1 MSGAIKPVY
10 AIIGHEALRKRETLA
25 ALLDALREK
34 EGAADPIL
42 FDGPSAEL
50 VDVLD
55 SVRTYSLLGDR
66 QVVLVDDADSF
77 VSQNRAAL
85 ERYCGSPSD
94 AGTLILICQTMPA
107 STKIYKAISANGRV
121 VKCDP
126 PKPNEIS
133 AWITERAR
141 AKYGK
146 RFDRQAAYRLRE
158 LIGDSLSQL
167 DSELGKLALF
177 VGDKPIIEAGDVEA
191 LVGAHREQNVF
202 AVIDAMAAGDTRSA
216 MHHWQRVL
224 ATDRAAP
231 GRAIAGMAYGIRR
244 LLDCKL
250 RFDAGEPIGG
260 LARRAFMEPDQL
272 ERLLSVVSVSQFQ
285 RQLGD
290 LMQADLT
297 VKLGLGKLD
306 AAVERFIVTHA
317 KRRVAV

>member
-1 MSGAIKPVY
+1 MSEAIKPVY
-10 AIIGHEALRKRETLA
+10 AIIGHEALQKREMLA

-34 EGAADPIL
+34 GGAADPIR
-42 FDGPSAEL
+42 FEGPSAEL

-66 QVVLVDDADSF
+66 QVVMVDDADSF

-94 AGTLILICQTMPA
+94 AGTLILICQTMPS
-107 STKIYKAISANGRV
+107 STKIYKVIAANGRV

-126 PKPNEIS
+126 PRPGDLP
-133 AWITERAR
+133 AWIAERAR
-141 AKYGK
+141 ATYGK
-146 RFDRQAAYRLRE
+146 RFDRQAAYLLRD
-158 LIGDSLSQL
+158 LIGDSLSHL
-167 DSELGKLALF
+167 DSEIGKLAMF
-177 VGDKPIIEAGDVEA
+177 VGDKPLIETRDVEA
-191 LVGAHREQNVF
+191 LVGELREEKVF
-202 AVIDAMAAGDTRSA
+202 AVIDAMAAGDTRLA

-231 GRAIAGMAYGIRR
+231 GRAIAGLAYSIRR
-244 LLDCKL
+244 LLDCKV
-250 RFDAGEPIGG
+250 RFEAGEPIGG
-260 LARRAFMEPDQL
+260 LARIAFMPPDKLKQRLGAVSAAQL
-272 ERLLSVVSVSQFQ
+272 Q

-306 AAVERFIVTHA
+306 AAVERFIVTHTK
-317 KRRVAV
+317 KRAAG